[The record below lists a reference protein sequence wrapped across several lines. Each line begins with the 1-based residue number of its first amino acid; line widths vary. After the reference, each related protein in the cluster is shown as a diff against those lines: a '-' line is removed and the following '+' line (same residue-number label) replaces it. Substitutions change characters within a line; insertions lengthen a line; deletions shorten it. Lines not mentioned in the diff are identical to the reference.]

1 MFRKYKED
9 QLNLLA
15 ADYSDFILYNNIEV
29 TEPPCTFGLTIEQ
42 LDDIANGKCMEY
54 ILILEN

>member
-15 ADYSDFILYNNIEV
+15 TDYSDFILYNNIEV